1 MDGRSTTFHPSV
13 FCSVYDDADEMIATK
28 GKRGRARNTIEKA
41 HEAASFPP
49 VKCTT
54 LAGTK
59 LELPKA
65 WYGKVTLVMV
75 GFRQAAQPMLDQY
88 RERFEA
94 QHGGDKKCQ
103 VNNTLE
109 GGEQDTG

>member
-1 MDGRSTTFHPSV
+1 
-13 FCSVYDDADEMIATK
+13 MIATK